1 MATAC
6 LVASKWWVMVAISQA
21 LCWNHLQSLWFCN
34 GHDSIMSWKHWI
46 VFYLL
51 SRIVSIL
58 TFLPG
63 LRSGSGH
70 KFPLTKKLL
79 AIDTCWKRKNHFPP
93 AECHW
98 VYQPHFRAG
107 PVVSISWLTQTS
119 PFLCVLLLR
128 FLSCLFVL
136 ILWEKTRY
144 AHIYTE
150 RRRDGGW
157 KGGRAG
163 GKRESRKEKK
173 ERKEHEVVWVRI
185 WRGLGMGWGRGN
197 NIIKR

>member
-34 GHDSIMSWKHWI
+34 GHNSIMTWKHWI

-70 KFPLTKKLL
+70 KFPLPKKLL

-107 PVVSISWLTQTS
+107 PVVSSSWLTQTS
-119 PFLCVLLLR
+119 PFLCVLLL
-128 FLSCLFVL
+128 LSFVFFILFVCFD
-136 ILWEKTRY
+136 ILRENKICIHIHREKEEWRV
-144 AHIYTE
+144 
-150 RRRDGGW
+150 
-157 KGGRAG
+157 
-163 GKRESRKEKK
+163 
-173 ERKEHEVVWVRI
+173 ERKE
-185 WRGLGMGWGRGN
+185 GGREKG
-197 NIIKR
+197 K